1 MPGGYQL
8 SKCKGG
14 VHRDGFGL
22 PCAVQRALL
31 RTAQEIAKGMEY
43 IHDFDIVHGDLKPGN
58 VLLKTHKVDRRG
70 YIAKVRER
78 IAKVP
83 RGHWGAC

>member
-1 MPGGYQL
+1 MGFVVTQL
-8 SKCKGG
+8 AACWA
-14 VHRDGFGL
+14 RY
-22 PCAVQRALL
+22 AVQRALL

-70 YIAKVRER
+70 YIAKVSRECQR
-78 IAKVP
+78 SREFAT
-83 RGHWGAC
+83 AAT